1 MSIPDASSRIYRE
14 CALPVAEWERVL
26 AWARFMQTMLNKEL
40 RMRQRPQ
47 PQLQEQPG
55 AAGPKGGQAA
65 LSAQSPSSPASERK
79 HKPIRC
85 ATSLMF
91 AQSRH
96 RASAERNAGR
106 QPSGL
111 TAHSPAM
118 ACSTV

>member
-1 MSIPDASSRIYRE
+1 MSIPSASSSIYRE
-14 CALPVAEWERVL
+14 RALPVAEWERVL

-40 RMRQRPQ
+40 RMRQQPQ
-47 PQLQEQPG
+47 PQLQEQLG
-55 AAGPKGGQAA
+55 AAGPKGGQAT
-65 LSAQSPSSPASERK
+65 LPAQSPSSLASECK

-91 AQSRH
+91 LQSRH
-96 RASAERNAGR
+96 CASAERNAGC
-106 QPSGL
+106 QPFER

>member
-1 MSIPDASSRIYRE
+1 MSIPDASSSIYRE
-14 CALPVAEWERVL
+14 RALPVVEWERVL

-40 RMRQRPQ
+40 RMRQQ
-47 PQLQEQPG
+47 PQLQEQPS

-65 LSAQSPSSPASERK
+65 LPAQLPSSPASERK

-91 AQSRH
+91 AKSRH
-96 RASAERNAGR
+96 RASAECNAGR
-106 QPSGL
+106 QPSGR